1 MKKWRCTVCGYI
13 HTGDEPPE
21 KCPVCGADRSKFV
34 EISEE
39 EAAAAASKA
48 PKKPAAN
55 KPESKTTAASEP
67 SRSGNFITDMMI
79 KHHVHPI
86 SVHVPNGV
94 IPLIFAFLVIAE
106 FFHSGS
112 IARAAFY
119 NSVAVLLAL
128 PLVLFSGFNEWKNKY
143 GGHLTTRFTVKI
155 TAALIV
161 TASCLISVIW
171 YLLDPGILSKGAA
184 SGAGFLLVNLIMV
197 AGTGI
202 AGFIGGKLVFKD

>member
-39 EAAAAASKA
+39 EAAAAETAQ
-48 PKKPAAN
+48 KPAGGQKAGSATAEVA
-55 KPESKTTAASEP
+55 ESSG
-67 SRSGNFITDMMI
+67 SGNFITDMLI

-94 IPLIFAFLVIAE
+94 IPLIFLFVVIAE
-106 FFHSGS
+106 VFHAGS

-119 NSVAVLLAL
+119 NSVAVLLSL
-128 PLVLFSGFNEWKNKY
+128 PLVLFTGFNEWKNKY

-161 TASCLISVIW
+161 TASCLASVVW
-171 YLLDPGILSKGAA
+171 YLFDPRILDQGAA
-184 SGAGFLLVNLIMV
+184 GGTGFLIVNLIML
-197 AGTGI
+197 AATGL

>member
-34 EISEE
+34 EITEE
-39 EAAAAASKA
+39 EAAAAEG
-48 PKKPAAN
+48 PKKPAGSQA
-55 KPESKTTAASEP
+55 ESGPAEAAES
-67 SRSGNFITDMMI
+67 SGSGNFITDMLI

-86 SVHVPNGV
+86 SVHIPNGV
-94 IPLIFAFLVIAE
+94 IPLIFLFIVIAE
-106 FFHSGS
+106 FFHSGN

-119 NSVAVLLAL
+119 NSVAVLLSL
-128 PLVLFSGFNEWKNKY
+128 PLVLFTGFNEWKNKY
-143 GGHLTTRFTVKI
+143 GGHLTTRFTIKI

-161 TASCLISVIW
+161 TASCLASVVW
-171 YLLDPGILSKGAA
+171 YLLDPRILQQGAA
-184 SGAGFLLVNLIMV
+184 GGTGFLIVNLIML
-197 AGTGI
+197 AGTGV